1 MGIPA
6 RFKQAD
12 IKRAASGMKA
22 AGFENIRVEIDPN
35 GKITIHTEQTNRRK
49 DGEGWE
55 DLE

>member
-1 MGIPA
+1 MGAAA

-12 IKRAASGMKA
+12 IKRAAAGMRA
-22 AGFENIRVEIDPN
+22 AGFEQIRVEIDPN
-35 GKITIHTEQTNRRK
+35 GKIIILTEQVIRRR